1 MNPEKATRQSGS
13 LVLNTDGTIIT
24 STGDLQNDEVTATNI
39 YKLLSTLGSSHLGDV
54 TTKFSINYTDHSYIV
69 CLANKKINIVKKSAS
84 DIFV

>member
-1 MNPEKATRQSGS
+1 MLRAVTVK
-13 LVLNTDGTIIT
+13 IIFYHF
-24 STGDLQNDEVTATNI
+24 SISFQVTATNI